1 MIKNLQGLS
10 IHQKRK
16 MPIWRF
22 FEILPGLLS
31 WGTLIGSVVLS
42 FIKPVWVALFI
53 ICFDI
58 YWLIKALY
66 SAVHLISSYRNLRK
80 IVKVNWLKKCRAI
93 ERCDD
98 IYHLI
103 ILPTYKEE
111 LDVIKPTFEALA
123 NANYPT
129 DKMIVV
135 FAGEERDKERA
146 ERNAAAIKN
155 LHGDKFNTFLTT
167 IHPQD
172 IPGEIAGKGSN
183 ETWAAKQAKKVIDE
197 KGIPYENVMVSVFDV
212 DTCVHPEYFGALTHK
227 FLTTENPHQASYQ
240 PVPMFF
246 NNIWDSPALMRV
258 VAMHTT
264 FWMMME
270 QGKPDKLVT
279 FSSHSM
285 SFKTLVD
292 IGFWDVDI
300 VSEDAHVFWQCL
312 MHYNGEY
319 RVEPLLVPVYMDT
332 VLAST
337 YKESIINQYKQ
348 QRRWSWGIEDIPYI
362 FTNFIGNKKISL
374 RKKIKFSF
382 WSLEGFHSWA
392 TNAIIIFSLGW
403 LPLIVGGDAF
413 TQTVLAQSL
422 PYITQIL
429 MTLAMI
435 GIFISATINMLI
447 IPERPKHKTKALV
460 ISMLLQWLLLPI
472 AAIFL
477 GSVPALES
485 QTRMILGKYM
495 GFWVTEKKRK
505 SNAN

>member
-1 MIKNLQGLS
+1 
-10 IHQKRK
+10 
-16 MPIWRF
+16 MPRWRF

-31 WGTLIGSVVLS
+31 WGTLIGSIVLS
-42 FIKPVWVALFI
+42 FIKPVWVAIFI

-58 YWLIKALY
+58 YWLTKALY
-66 SAVHLISSYRNLRK
+66 SAVHLVSSYRNLRK
-80 IVKVNWLKKCRAI
+80 IIEINWLQKCQTI
-93 ERCDD
+93 VGWED
-98 IYHLI
+98 IYHLV
-103 ILPTYKEE
+103 ILPTYKED
-111 LDVIKPTFEALA
+111 LNVIKPTFQALA
-123 NANYPT
+123 KANYPL
-129 DKMIVV
+129 KKVIVV

-146 ERNAAAIKN
+146 QKNAAAIRQ
-155 LHGDKFNTFLTT
+155 LYGDKFKLFFSTL
-167 IHPQD
+167 HPAD

-183 ETWAAKQAKKVIDE
+183 ETWAAREAKKAID
-197 KGIPYENVMVSVFDV
+197 KQGIPYENVIVSVLDV
-212 DTCVHPEYFGALTHK
+212 DTCIHPEYFGVLTHK
-227 FLTTENPHQASYQ
+227 FLTTDKPHQASYQ

-292 IGFWDVDI
+292 IGFWDVDV

-312 MHYNGEY
+312 IHYNGEY
-319 RVEPLLVPVYMDT
+319 RVEPLLIPVYMDT
-332 VLAST
+332 VLAET
-337 YKESIINQYKQ
+337 YKESIVNQYKQ

-362 FTNFIGNKKISL
+362 FTNFIGNSKIKL
-374 RKKIKFSF
+374 RKKIKYGF

-403 LPLIVGGDAF
+403 LPLIVGGEAF

-422 PYITQIL
+422 PYITQVL

-447 IPERPKHKTKALV
+447 IPERPKHKRKAMV
-460 ISMLLQWLLLPI
+460 ISMLLQWALLPV
-472 AAIFL
+472 AAILL

-485 QTRMILGKYM
+485 QTRMIIGKYM

-505 SNAN
+505 N